1 MVNDYLLNCKLR
13 KIGSCYSTWEEILVD
28 VSQGSVLEPLLL
40 KIFLCD
46 LYVILENNYQF
57 SRLHHPICVW
67 QEFGGVYLFELSKI
81 VGKLIAIK

>member
-57 SRLHHPICVW
+57 SRLHHPICGW